1 MLVFE
6 REKALLVFSQRF
18 KKSGTDLLVKFKK
31 YGLQS
36 YVELS
41 SSRNECHTCAC
52 GSFRKKVTRLLKE
65 S

>member
-6 REKALLVFSQRF
+6 RETALLVFSQRF
-18 KKSGTDLLVKFKK
+18 KKSGTDLLVKLKK

-41 SSRNECHTCAC
+41 SSSNECYTCAC
-52 GSFRKKVTRLLKE
+52 ESLRKKLTRLLKE